1 MDGEEAIVKKHL
13 EYCGGQPEAR
23 GTAGNQ
29 AGQTHLNFQYFLPV
43 TVGHSSEPHFA
54 IKANV
59 L

>member
-29 AGQTHLNFQYFLPV
+29 AGTLQIPGMFL
-43 TVGHSSEPHFA
+43 F
-54 IKANV
+54 
-59 L
+59 